1 MVKSGTKIAEASAKE
16 GIISFDADLP
26 HAKYVVREESAVSG
40 YFDTGRDYILDG
52 SYTSQ
57 DIRILGIHL
66 IIYNDKIPGF
76 GRLTLSIGNRKFMKN
91 ESNYIT
97 GDTEGNGGFSVL
109 IGEEQEIRDS
119 RVFGKTLTLVAF
131 AAAILGLAGAVLL
144 ILSKL
149 RMKKK
154 RA

>member
-1 MVKSGTKIAEASAKE
+1 
-16 GIISFDADLP
+16 
-26 HAKYVVREESAVSG
+26 
-40 YFDTGRDYILDG
+40 
-52 SYTSQ
+52 
-57 DIRILGIHL
+57 
-66 IIYNDKIPGF
+66 F